1 MVLWRPLTARPLRLA
16 GLRAAYT
23 FAAFGKK
30 EYWGGGF
37 ERGQESTNN
46 ITSLLITAASL
57 ATGILWSHSA
67 AADGALAVGL
77 PSDVAKGGFAS
88 GYSYNAKTTD
98 DARATAMDYCH
109 KAPTTRTR
117 DHSAR

>member
-77 PSDVAKGGFAS
+77 PSDVAKGGFRQRLFIQCKNN
-88 GYSYNAKTTD
+88 GR
-98 DARATAMDYCH
+98 RAGDSDGLL
-109 KAPTTRTR
+109 P
-117 DHSAR
+117 